1 MCDPN
6 ILVLDEPAAGLDTKE
21 SAQLGRKLRD
31 LVAQGVGILL
41 VDHDMSLV
49 LTFCDYVYVLDFG
62 ELIGAGTPDEL
73 ANDEKVRLAYLGV

>member
-1 MCDPN
+1 VCDPN